1 MITLLLVI
9 AFSGKSF
16 DVTPEICTD
25 VRVLEQNIYRIEDV
39 AAAVAEGNVELEP
52 VYERTKWPS
61 LVCAHVERTACDD
74 STEDKT
80 YFK

>member
-9 AFSGKSF
+9 ALSSKSF
-16 DVTPEICTD
+16 DVTPEVCTD
-25 VRVLEQNIYRIEDV
+25 VHSLECNIHRIEDV
-39 AAAVAEGNVELEP
+39 TAAVAESDVELEP
-52 VYERTKWPS
+52 VYECTKWPS

>member
-1 MITLLLVI
+1 MITLLLVM
-9 AFSGKSF
+9 AF
-16 DVTPEICTD
+16 
-25 VRVLEQNIYRIEDV
+25 
-39 AAAVAEGNVELEP
+39 
-52 VYERTKWPS
+52 KWPS